1 MKTDKR
7 ARLTLK
13 GNASN
18 APPLQGPAREL
29 KQAEGVL
36 NGLVFPLTPT
46 ITFQRSANYG
56 NYDLP
61 HTNYQ
66 PKYYAGTSSPSVQ
79 VTGLFTNNTRE
90 EALYTAG
97 VIHFLRMCSLM
108 HFGEDDPHRGTP
120 PPICLFSAYGVNM
133 FQNFPCVVANVS
145 YTLDSDMEYV
155 QVMQGNMVNGLGP
168 TESTLPSQMFIA
180 IDLQHMPDP
189 LAMRKRFS
197 IDRMASGQLLSEGFN

>member
-13 GNASN
+13 GTSN
-18 APPLQGPAREL
+18 TAPLQGPATAL

-36 NGLVFPLTPT
+36 RGLVFPLSPT

-79 VTGLFTNNTRE
+79 VTGLFTNNTEE

-108 HFGEDDPHRGTP
+108 HFGENDPHRGTP

-133 FQNFPCVVANVS
+133 FHSWPCVVANVS

-155 QVMQGNMVNGLGP
+155 QATDGSGMEN
-168 TESTLPSQMFIA
+168 TLPSQMFIA

-189 LAMRKRFS
+189 LTMRKRFT
-197 IDRMASGQLLSEGFN
+197 IDSLASGKLLSEGFN

>member
-13 GNASN
+13 GTSN
-18 APPLQGPAREL
+18 TAPLQGPANAL

-36 NGLVFPLTPT
+36 RGLVFPLSPT

-66 PKYYAGTSSPSVQ
+66 PKYYASTSSPSVQ
-79 VTGLFTNNTRE
+79 VTGLFTNNTKE

-108 HFGEDDPHRGTP
+108 HFGENDPHRGTP

-133 FQNFPCVVANVS
+133 FQSWPCVVANVS

-155 QVMQGNMVNGLGP
+155 QATDGSGMEN
-168 TESTLPSQMFIA
+168 TLPSQMFIA

-189 LAMRKRFS
+189 LAMRKRFT
-197 IDRMASGQLLSEGFN
+197 IDSLASGKLLSEGFC

>member
-13 GNASN
+13 GTSN
-18 APPLQGPAREL
+18 TAPLQGPANAL
-29 KQAEGVL
+29 KQAEGVPR
-36 NGLVFPLTPT
+36 GLVFPLSPT

-79 VTGLFTNNTRE
+79 VTGLFTNNTEE

-133 FQNFPCVVANVS
+133 FQSWPCVVANVS

-155 QVMQGNMVNGLGP
+155 QATDGSGMEN
-168 TESTLPSQMFIA
+168 TLPSQMFIA